1 MSWSGWGDPAKAREL
16 PESIRVLLRDLLG
29 VRAPATPAVSLES
42 VRLPPVALGEPLLGA
57 LAEVVGAGH
66 VLTGHE
72 ARVRHT
78 RGKSTPDLLRMRGGD
93 GSAAPDA
100 VVLPGSHEEVAELLR
115 LCSRERIVVV
125 PFGGGTSVVGGLAP
139 ERAGAV
145 VGSGADAGSVRFAGV
160 IALDLGRLD
169 RLRSVD
175 VESMTAEFEPGMRA
189 PEAERL
195 LAGHGLTLGH
205 FPQSFEYATLGGF
218 AAARSSGQASAGYGR
233 FDDMVVGLTLA
244 TPSGTLELGRAPKS
258 AAGPDLR
265 QLVLGSEGAF
275 GVITSLRL
283 RVRRAPV
290 ERRYEGWR
298 FASFAAGSAAMRA
311 LAQDG
316 PLPAVLRLSDET
328 ETMIGLAKPDTIGS
342 GGSGGSGG
350 AGGSGGSGGEGEGRS
365 GGGDGSGGS
374 GGSGGAGDSG
384 SGCLLIAGY
393 EGAMVG
399 ARHASASAVLARMG
413 GEPLGPE
420 PGAAWEH
427 GRFSAPY
434 LRDSLL
440 AAGATVETL
449 ETAGFW
455 SNLPRVYGAVRLALL
470 GALGSPLVMCH
481 ISHVYETGAS
491 LYFTVVTPQDADP
504 VAQWERA
511 KSAVNAAIVE
521 AGGTI
526 THHHGVGRDH
536 RDAYGAEIG
545 PVGAG
550 ILRAV
555 KAELDPAGILNPG
568 VLIPG
573 R

>member
-1 MSWSGWGDPAKAREL
+1 MLWSGWGDPAKAREL
-16 PESIRVLLRDLLG
+16 PDQVKKLLGDLLG
-29 VRAPATPAVSLES
+29 VRAPVAPAAALEE
-42 VRLPPVALGEPLLGA
+42 VRLPPIALTEALLGA
-57 LAEVVGAGH
+57 LAGVVGEQH

-72 ARVRHT
+72 DRVRHT
-78 RGKSTPDLLRMRGGD
+78 RGKSTPDLLRMRAGDGGD
-93 GSAAPDA
+93 APDA
-100 VVLPGSHEEVAELLR
+100 VVLPGSHDEVAGLLE
-115 LCSRERIVVV
+115 LCSRERIAVV

-139 ERAGAV
+139 
-145 VGSGADAGSVRFAGV
+145 SGRDRFAGV
-160 IALDLGRLD
+160 VALDLRRLD

-175 VESMTAEFEPGMRA
+175 TESMLADFEPGVRA
-189 PEAERL
+189 PDAERL
-195 LAGHGLTLGH
+195 LAAHGLTLGH

-233 FDDMVVGLTLA
+233 FDDMVAGLTLA
-244 TPSGTLELGRAPKS
+244 TPTGTLELGRAPKS

-283 RVRRAPV
+283 RVRRAPA

-298 FASFAAGSAAMRA
+298 FPAFAAGSAAARA
-311 LAQDG
+311 LAQEG

-328 ETMIGLAKPDTIGS
+328 ETMVGLADPEAIGS
-342 GGSGGSGG
+342 GGPG
-350 AGGSGGSGGEGEGRS
+350 
-365 GGGDGSGGS
+365 
-374 GGSGGAGDSG
+374 
-384 SGCLLIAGY
+384 GCLMITGY
-393 EGAMVG
+393 EGADVEPRR
-399 ARHASASAVLARMG
+399 ARASAVLARYG
-413 GEPLGPE
+413 GEPLGE
-420 PGAAWEH
+420 GPGQAWEH

-455 SNLPRVYGAVRLALL
+455 SNLPRLYDAVRLALL
-470 GALGSPLVMCH
+470 GALGSPLVLCH

-491 LYFTVVTPQDADP
+491 LYFTVVVAQDGEP

-511 KSAVNAAIVE
+511 KEAVNAAVVE

-536 RDAYGAEIG
+536 LQAYGREIG
-545 PVGAG
+545 PVGVR

-555 KAELDPAGILNPG
+555 KESLDPEGVLNPG
-568 VLIPG
+568 VLIP
-573 R
+573 

>member
-1 MSWSGWGDPAKAREL
+1 MLWSGWGDPAKAREL
-16 PESIRVLLRDLLG
+16 PEQVRRLLRDFLG
-29 VRAPATPAVSLES
+29 VRAPGTPAVALES
-42 VRLPPVALGEPLLGA
+42 VRLPPVALSEPLLGA
-57 LAEVVGAGH
+57 LAEVVGSAH
-66 VLTGHE
+66 VLTSHE

-78 RGKSTPDLLRMRGGD
+78 RGKSTPDLLRVRTGD
-93 GSAAPDA
+93 GSDAPDA
-100 VVLPGSHEEVAELLR
+100 VVLPGSHDEVAELLR
-115 LCSRERIVVV
+115 VCSAERVAVV

-139 ERAGAV
+139 AR
-145 VGSGADAGSVRFAGV
+145 SGFAGV

-169 RLRSVD
+169 RLRAVD
-175 VESMTAEFEPGMRA
+175 LESLVATFEPGVRA

-233 FDDMVVGLTLA
+233 FDDMVVGLTVA
-244 TPSGTLELGRAPKS
+244 TPSGTLDLGRAPKS

-283 RVRRAPV
+283 RVRRAPA

-298 FASFAAGSAAMRA
+298 FGTFAEGSAAVRA
-311 LAQDG
+311 LAQEG
-316 PLPAVLRLSDET
+316 PLPTVLRLSDET
-328 ETMIGLAKPDTIGS
+328 ETMIGLAKPEAIGS
-342 GGSGGSGG
+342 G
-350 AGGSGGSGGEGEGRS
+350 
-365 GGGDGSGGS
+365 
-374 GGSGGAGDSG
+374 G

-393 EGAMVG
+393 EGASVTERQ
-399 ARHASASAVLARMG
+399 AAASAVLERAG
-413 GEPLGPE
+413 GEPLGAE
-420 PGAAWEH
+420 PGEAWEH

-455 SNLPRVYGAVRLALL
+455 ANLPRLYDAVRLALA

-491 LYFTVVTPQDADP
+491 LYFTVVTAQEGDP

-511 KSAVNAAIVE
+511 KAAANAAIVE

-526 THHHGVGRDH
+526 THHHGVGREH
-536 RDAYGAEIG
+536 RDAYAAELG
-545 PVGAG
+545 PVGVSV
-550 ILRAV
+550 LQAV
-555 KAELDPAGILNPG
+555 KSRLDPAGILNPG
-568 VLIPG
+568 VLVPPDG
-573 R
+573 SPA

>member
-16 PESIRVLLRDLLG
+16 PEPVLALLRDLLG
-29 VRAPATPAVSLES
+29 VRAPGTPAAALEE
-42 VRLPPVALGEPLLGA
+42 VALPPVVLPEPVLNA
-57 LAEVVGAGH
+57 LAKVVGEQN
-66 VLTGHE
+66 VRTGHE
-72 ARVRHT
+72 DRVRHT
-78 RGKSTPDLLRMRGGD
+78 RGKSTPDLLRMRAGD

-115 LCSRERIVVV
+115 VCSRERVAVV

-139 ERAGAV
+139 DRTG
-145 VGSGADAGSVRFAGV
+145 FAGV
-160 IALDLGRLD
+160 VALDLGRLD
-169 RLRSVD
+169 RLISVD
-175 VESMTAEFEPGMRA
+175 EESMVAAFEPGVRA
-189 PEAERL
+189 PDAERL
-195 LAGHGLTLGH
+195 LAARGLTLGH

-244 TPSGTLELGRAPKS
+244 TPAGTLELGRAPKS

-275 GVITSLRL
+275 GVITALRL
-283 RVRRAPV
+283 RVRRAPA

-298 FASFAAGSAAMRA
+298 FATFAQGSAAVRA
-311 LAQDG
+311 LAQEG
-316 PLPAVLRLSDET
+316 PLPTVLRLSDET
-328 ETMIGLAKPDTIGS
+328 ETMIGLAKPDEIGS
-342 GGSGGSGG
+342 DGARGPDGAGGSGAAAGSDGAGGSGAEGSGG
-350 AGGSGGSGGEGEGRS
+350 AGSGGA
-365 GGGDGSGGS
+365 
-374 GGSGGAGDSG
+374 GSGGAVG
-384 SGCLLIAGY
+384 SGCLLVAGY
-393 EGAMVG
+393 EGVRVG
-399 ARHASASAVLARMG
+399 SRHAAASALLARMG

-420 PGAAWEH
+420 PGEAWER

-455 SNLPRVYGAVRLALL
+455 ASLPRLYDAVRLALL

-511 KSAVNAAIVE
+511 KAAVNAAVVE

-536 RDAYGAEIG
+536 LDAYAREIG
-545 PVGAG
+545 PVGTG
-550 ILRAV
+550 VLRAV

-568 VLIPG
+568 VLVP
-573 R
+573 RA